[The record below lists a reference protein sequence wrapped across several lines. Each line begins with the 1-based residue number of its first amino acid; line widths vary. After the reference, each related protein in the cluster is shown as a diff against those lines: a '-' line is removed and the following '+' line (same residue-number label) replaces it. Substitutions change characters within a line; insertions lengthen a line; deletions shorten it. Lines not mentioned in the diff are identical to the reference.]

1 MACRYIYKGH
11 EFNSEVELDDFLIE
25 NRRFESILGDT
36 VFSATSAQNNVNAA
50 LTVIANDAVEL

>member
-25 NRRFESILGDT
+25 NKRFESILGDS

-50 LTVIANDAVEL
+50 LTVISNEAVEL